1 MTTSRSGAANSPED
15 ELLSRLYQQLTQR
28 QAARFAAGYDIAAGL
43 DRYRA
48 WLGEHA
54 AEEHTRLKPPQLQ
67 GSMAGRDAE
76 QVVTA
81 LYSAHYDS
89 MVTLAVSVVGDVT
102 TAKEIVQDSFEALRK
117 NYRRLPD
124 NDKALSL
131 LGHSL
136 LDRSRSVLQQ
146 RAAAPAA
153 DDPTAAEQIALAS
166 VEQRALASLDR
177 AAVIAALPSLPE
189 PQREAL
195 WHHLGGLPYDQIA
208 WVMGITTQEAMSHI
222 ERAIASLRVLL
233 EMET

>member
-89 MVTLAVSVVGDVT
+89 MVTLAASVVGDVS
-102 TAKEIVQDSFEALRK
+102 TAKEIVQDSFE
-117 NYRRLPD
+117 
-124 NDKALSL
+124 
-131 LGHSL
+131 
-136 LDRSRSVLQQ
+136 Q
-146 RAAAPAA
+146 
-153 DDPTAAEQIALAS
+153 TAARLEK
-166 VEQRALASLDR
+166 
-177 AAVIAALPSLPE
+177 AVAKL
-189 PQREAL
+189 
-195 WHHLGGLPYDQIA
+195 
-208 WVMGITTQEAMSHI
+208 EAMA
-222 ERAIASLRVLL
+222 EKGVVVGG
-233 EMET
+233 